1 MTQRLSILAVSALL
15 GALALP
21 AVAQKTA
28 ADTSGATMESSP
40 GKATLRHERTS
51 PRSRKSMRPRGT

>member
-21 AVAQKTA
+21 AVAQKPGG
-28 ADTSGATMESSP
+28 DTSAATMQTSP
-40 GKATLRHERTS
+40 GKATLRLMPAS
-51 PRSRKSMRPRGT
+51 